1 MTATPLDCVGIK
13 FGFLIKIILKMK
25 VFGHTGVVEI
35 KAPLCNSE
43 SALFF
48 CNLELGGCGGHGMK
62 NTRKVMGLSFRQHR
76 SQILNRFCIAFLF

>member
-35 KAPLCNSE
+35 KAPRTFLDPKPP
-43 SALFF
+43 APPKFKVDV
-48 CNLELGGCGGHGMK
+48 NLAVGVLQASRNKSPIM
-62 NTRKVMGLSFRQHR
+62 
-76 SQILNRFCIAFLF
+76 